1 MEIGAKRRLE
11 RKARPRS
18 GTLKSFAPGSAG
30 PTGIGTGI
38 TTIMVAV
45 GTRTIGVTT
54 DIAVGIIA
62 VTATVTATVTVPG
75 IGANI
80 AASGGRVS
88 GRSSSSDARRRSGAS
103 QHWSIVGCASS
114 CGGRAA

>member
-1 MEIGAKRRLE
+1 
-11 RKARPRS
+11 
-18 GTLKSFAPGSAG
+18 
-30 PTGIGTGI
+30 
-38 TTIMVAV
+38 MVAV

-62 VTATVTATVTVPG
+62 VTATVPGIGIG